1 MMLKV
6 GIMVGMETGLE
17 WLETMAFHPERS
29 PKRLEWEGGK
39 MSKRHKTDYKGV
51 FYRIVPRLGGKGEE
65 KSYFAVYKVRGK
77 IVETAVGRQFLD
89 DMTPAKAAK
98 QRALLIEGK
107 AQTREE
113 EREADRQQKAQE
125 EARIAVEENRPT
137 LARLWAAYREQKSG
151 IKSEAQDRS
160 RWTKYIAPAFADRTP
175 QEIVTLD
182 LDRLRL
188 KLKKQ
193 GHSPQTVKH
202 CLALFRRIVRFAVLR
217 GLCPPVD
224 PQRLHL
230 EMPRVDNMKTEYLD
244 RPEVD
249 RLLEAMD
256 RCEDWRPVAVLKI
269 AMLTGMRRGEIL
281 KLQWRDLDL
290 ERGFI
295 AIRDPKGKPTTLPL
309 SEAALTVFK
318 GIPRH
323 ESNCHLFPA
332 KDGPGHLVDMN
343 RPLRKLKQAANLPA
357 DFRVCHGLRHHFA
370 STLAS
375 KGVSLHV
382 VQRLLNHSDPKMT
395 MRYSH
400 LQDEALRNGAAAMA
414 DELNSQAKVIP
425 LEQARTAQEGAA

>member
-1 MMLKV
+1 
-6 GIMVGMETGLE
+6 
-17 WLETMAFHPERS
+17 MAAI
-29 PKRLEWEGGK
+29 
-39 MSKRHKTDYKGV
+39 KRHATAYPGV
-51 FYRIVPRLGGKGEE
+51 FYREVKRIGGPGVERVYYVTWRDGQNMREE
-65 KSYFAVYKVRGK
+65 K
-77 IVETAVGRQFLD
+77 VGRQFKD
-89 DMTPAKAAK
+89 DMTPARANQLRSDFIEGRRLTKREEKAAEK
-98 QRALLIEGK
+98 IRQ
-107 AQTREE
+107 EE
-113 EREADRQQKAQE
+113 EA
-125 EARIAVEENRPT
+125 ARIAAEENRPIMR
-137 LARLWAAYREQKSG
+137 RLWEAYREQKSG
-151 IKSEAQDRS
+151 ISSEAQDRS
-160 RWTKYIAPAFADRTP
+160 RWNKYLAPAFADRTP
-175 QEIVTLD
+175 QELVTLD

-188 KLKKQ
+188 KMKKQ

-202 CLALFRRIVRFAVLR
+202 CLSLFRRIVRFAVLR
-217 GLCPPVD
+217 GLCPPID

-230 EMPRVDNMKTEYLD
+230 EMPRVDNMKTEFLD

-309 SEAALTVFK
+309 SESAIDVFRN
-318 GIPRH
+318 IPRH

-332 KDGPGHLVDMN
+332 KDGPGHLADMN
-343 RPLRKLKQAANLPA
+343 RPLRKLKHEAKLPV

-382 VQRLLNHSDPKMT
+382 VQKLLNHSDPKMT

-414 DELNSQAKVIP
+414 DDLNRPGKVIP
-425 LEQARTAQEGAA
+425 LDQVRQAQGG